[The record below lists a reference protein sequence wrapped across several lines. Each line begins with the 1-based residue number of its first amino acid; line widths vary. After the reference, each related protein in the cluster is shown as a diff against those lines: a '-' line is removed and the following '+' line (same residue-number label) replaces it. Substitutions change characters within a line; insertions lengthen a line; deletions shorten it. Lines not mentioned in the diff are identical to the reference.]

1 VAEEGKSG
9 KRVVG
14 VLLGLVLVVG
24 VVAWLGAMRLE
35 KGGSPR
41 GDAEAEI
48 ASVLSEGVLYEAQ
61 AGDPG
66 IVVAKEVGSGK
77 ELWRSEL
84 CSITSKPTL
93 AVSEDVIEV
102 QIAGTPWMT
111 LSKATGEPLE

>member
-1 VAEEGKSG
+1 MAEEGKSG

-35 KGGSPR
+35 KRSHP
-41 GDAEAEI
+41 GDQAEGEI
-48 ASVLSEGVLYEAQ
+48 ASVLSEGVLYEAR

-66 IVVAKEVGSGK
+66 IVIAKDVGSGK

-84 CSITSKPTL
+84 GSITSKPTL
-93 AVSEDVIEV
+93 SVNEDIIEV
-102 QIAGTPWMT
+102 QIAETPWMI
-111 LSKATGEPLE
+111 LDKATGEPLE